1 MTYAFFEDLLH
12 NAALLLLIVYLY
24 DLASSRWRLD
34 RFSLADTSAAGADFM
49 LRLALGLALGLIG
62 MGVMMTPLDAGHG
75 VIYDT
80 RSVLLGITGL
90 FFGGIPTIVAM
101 LMTGAYRLYVGGG
114 GMWTGTAVVLASG
127 CLGLLWRY
135 YRRPDLSRM
144 RIGELYLFGFAVQFT
159 MLMLQLTLPNNL
171 GLQVLP
177 EIVVPVLLVFPP
189 TMVLIGVLII
199 NRMRR
204 EEQTKALLISENH
217 LEALYR
223 HAPVALWRED
233 LSRVKHE
240 LDRIRAAGHT
250 DISAYFSEHPG
261 EPWRLA
267 QLVRVLDIN
276 DAGLRQIGAT
286 SVTEARVSLD
296 KVFNENSIAVF
307 AQQVIQLAEGAT
319 LFNACT
325 TCTTLQGE
333 EQHIE
338 LTCFVIP
345 GHEESLDLVIVTTQ
359 DITEHVHRH
368 QALKSSYS
376 LLTNL
381 TDQVPGVIYQFQ
393 LMPDGTMRFPYASR
407 GIETIYGV
415 SPAQAVEDAAVVF
428 ASIDP
433 RDIARVHESI
443 MVSAHSL
450 ERWQCE
456 YRVNLPD
463 LGERWLSGS
472 SQPARQSDGS
482 TIWHGYIK
490 DVTERKRLEQRLQL
504 TSKVFEAAGEGVLI
518 TDADQNIIA
527 VNEAFTRVTGYSE
540 AEVLGKRP
548 SILSSGK
555 HDPSFYRSMWRTISD
570 KGSWAGDIW
579 NRRKNGEIYPEWLT
593 TSAVKDENGAT
604 EYYVAVFSDLSE
616 IRRAQGLA
624 ERMAMEDVLTGLA
637 NRSAFILR
645 MDRFLAELRGAK
657 RFSAM
662 LLLDLDRFRDINQ
675 NEGLERGDLVLKT
688 VGQSLQQRF
697 GKDYGIARVGADE
710 FAIMITR
717 LLGSREEAG
726 RVALDVFEQAR
737 AQVLSALS
745 ALSGVL
751 GDLHVELSAGIVMLP
766 PEEHEHAAEILQ
778 GADWAAS
785 QAKLEGGGRA
795 LFFASTMGQE
805 IRERHRL
812 ERELRVAAE
821 LNQLRLFIQPQVDA
835 EGHQVSVEAL
845 IRWQHPE
852 RGLVPP
858 GMFISLAEEAGFISV
873 LELWMLR
880 EICQLLAGLE
890 RSGQALRV
898 SLNISATHFEREA
911 FVPEVRRVIQ
921 QSGIDPSWLVF
932 EITESVVIENMGAVI
947 EKMLD
952 LRTLGIHFSLD
963 DFGTGYS
970 SLSYL
975 KRLPID
981 ELKIDR
987 SFITDAPTDP
997 SDAALVETILGVART
1012 LRLRVVAE
1020 GVETREQADFLNA
1033 RGDVIHQG
1041 YLYDKPMPVKEWQA
1055 KYMSN
1060 TR

>member
-1 MTYAFFEDLLH
+1 MTYAFLEDLIH

-24 DLASSRWRLD
+24 DLASTRWRLD
-34 RFSLADTSAAGADFM
+34 HYSLGEASAGAGI
-49 LRLALGLALGLIG
+49 GLALGLIG
-62 MGVMMTPLDAGHG
+62 IGVMTTPLDLGNG
-75 VIYDT
+75 VIYDA
-80 RSVLLGITGL
+80 RSLLLGITGL
-90 FFGGIPTIVAM
+90 FFGAIPTLVAM
-101 LMTGAYRLYVGGG
+101 LMTGAYRLYLGGG
-114 GMWTGTAVVLASG
+114 GMWTGAAVVLATG
-127 CLGLLWRY
+127 CLGLLWRH

-177 EIVVPVLLVFPP
+177 QIVVPVLLVFPP

-204 EEQTKALLISENH
+204 DEQTEALLISENH

-286 SVTEARVSLD
+286 SVTEARISLD
-296 KVFNENSIAVF
+296 KVFNESSIAVF
-307 AQQVIQLAEGAT
+307 AQQVAQLAEGAT

-325 TCTTLQGE
+325 ICTTLQGE

-345 GHEESLDLVIVTTQ
+345 GHEETLDLVIVTTQ
-359 DITEHVHRH
+359 DITEDVHRH

-381 TDQVPGVIYQFQ
+381 TDQVPGLIYQF
-393 LMPDGTMRFPYASR
+393 LLKPDGSMSFPYASR
-407 GIETIYGV
+407 GIERIYGV

-433 RDIARVHESI
+433 RDVARVHESI
-443 MVSAHSL
+443 MTSAQTL
-450 ERWQCE
+450 ERWHCD
-456 YRVNLPD
+456 YRVNLPG

-472 SQPARQSDGS
+472 SQPSRQPDGS
-482 TIWHGYIK
+482 TLWHGYIR
-490 DVTERKRLEQRLQL
+490 DVTEHKQLEQRLQL

-518 TDADQNIIA
+518 TDADQHIIA

-555 HDPSFYRSMWRTISD
+555 HDPSFYRSMWKTLSET
-570 KGSWAGDIW
+570 GTWAGDIW

-593 TSAVKDENGAT
+593 TSAVKDDSGKT

-745 ALSGVL
+745 GVL

-880 EICQLLAGLE
+880 ETCQLLAGLE

-932 EITESVVIENMGAVI
+932 EITESVVVENMGAVI

-1041 YLYDKPMPVKEWQA
+1041 YLYDKPLPVHDWQA
-1055 KYMSN
+1055 KYMGSKA
-1060 TR
+1060 